1 MTKRHQKHK
10 QHKKLKVGG
19 QILLGVLCVGL
30 LSALAWQN
38 ETIKSRVINTF
49 GDSAKYQKEE
59 YEKQKALATKKYGPA
74 KQSSQIS
81 KKGDPSSQKKSSA
94 SSLKES
100 EKTTEYVNY
109 TVRSGDSLTAIAM
122 RYGVSVQDLIQIN
135 DLPANGRVAAG
146 EVLRIPDNGERP
158 AETDSSNTE
167 DATTSQSSVAT
178 DSSYSNQ
185 DETGTE
191 EESTSTSQTE
201 QTVGSQASQS
211 DTDE

>member
-19 QILLGVLCVGL
+19 QILLGVFCVGL

-59 YEKQKALATKKYGPA
+59 YEKQKALAAKKYGPV
-74 KQSSQIS
+74 KQSSQTS
-81 KKGDPSSQKKSSA
+81 KKEAVSSQKKSSA

-100 EKTTEYVNY
+100 KEETEYVTY
-109 TVRSGDSLTAIAM
+109 TVRSGDSLTEIAT
-122 RYGVSVQDLIQIN
+122 RYGTSVQELIKIN
-135 DLPANGRVAAG
+135 DLSDTGRVAAG
-146 EVLRIPDNGERP
+146 EVLKIPAQGKGT
-158 AETDSSNTE
+158 AETDSSNAGVSTNSSYSAQDE
-167 DATTSQSSVAT
+167 AGSEEKTTTSQTAGT
-178 DSSYSNQ
+178 Q
-185 DETGTE
+185 DN
-191 EESTSTSQTE
+191 
-201 QTVGSQASQS
+201 SQS